1 MGWGILDNDWFW
13 AALICAA
20 PFIAFGLIEAFAA
33 RRRKRH
39 EAIARRSKSK
49 ARSGR

>member
-1 MGWGILDNDWFW
+1 LDNEWLW

-20 PFIAFGLIEAFAA
+20 PFIAFGIVEALAA
-33 RRRKRH
+33 RRRKRF

-49 ARSGR
+49 VRGNR